1 MYTGWYCHRIALR
14 PTQQSRMLERLSL
27 CHSMCDRRDLN
38 VSRRLRRML
47 KASALLRVGKA
58 HVLRMRY
65 VQLTRT
71 LCILQCHCTRGR
83 CHCTRGRIVSAMGE
97 ILEGWADTQE
107 GASRLPRAGKALSG
121 TQRSNLPKCGS
132 WCRHRNT
139 GCQVIRPRCAG

>member
-1 MYTGWYCHRIALR
+1 MSVTM
-14 PTQQSRMLERLSL
+14 S
-27 CHSMCDRRDLN
+27 DRRDLN

-83 CHCTRGRIVSAMGE
+83 IVSAMSE

-107 GASRLPRAGKALSG
+107 GASEIDW
-121 TQRSNLPKCGS
+121 TDE
-132 WCRHRNT
+132 NT
-139 GCQVIRPRCAG
+139 YE